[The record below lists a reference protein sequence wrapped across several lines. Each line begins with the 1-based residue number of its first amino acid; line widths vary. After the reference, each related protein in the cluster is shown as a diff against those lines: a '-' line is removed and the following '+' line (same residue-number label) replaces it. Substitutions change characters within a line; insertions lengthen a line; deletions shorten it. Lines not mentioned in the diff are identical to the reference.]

1 MQEPVALER
10 CRFPNKCASN
20 QLMKEGADTLNLQP
34 LGPWTLTECNCIYSS
49 TVQAWHACTLLKY
62 FHFMLI
68 NLSTPP
74 YIAEGNILFFT
85 PQHLL
90 VSTLHKKNMIW
101 YDAGG
106 YYITNLLY
114 LVVSKIVWNYNIKL
128 LLHVIVSDWNIG
140 ERSHT
145 FTVLFILLVVV
156 KLAVLDYDI
165 STFTWVSD
173 NIQ

>member
-1 MQEPVALER
+1 
-10 CRFPNKCASN
+10 
-20 QLMKEGADTLNLQP
+20 
-34 LGPWTLTECNCIYSS
+34 
-49 TVQAWHACTLLKY
+49 
-62 FHFMLI
+62 
-68 NLSTPP
+68 
-74 YIAEGNILFFT
+74 
-85 PQHLL
+85 
-90 VSTLHKKNMIW
+90 MIW